1 MMDVNKWIYLA
12 IGIVVL
18 LSVVAG
24 IVPTINDALG
34 NLSATGA
41 PLASIFARNGIV
53 LLIIMAGILVAVVF
67 GVMKHTK
74 K

>member
-1 MMDVNKWIYLA
+1 MDLTNKWIYMA
-12 IGIVVL
+12 IGLVVL

-24 IVPTINDALG
+24 IIPTINDALG
-34 NLSATGA
+34 NMSASGA
-41 PLASIFARNGIV
+41 PLASLFARNGLV
-53 LLIIMAGILVAVVF
+53 LLIIMAGILIAVVY